1 MNHSEAAQ
9 ALALRH
15 GLGADQR
22 AQLLA
27 LAAPLPPAPTVR
39 LWFWRAVAVLAAALG
54 GLGVV
59 MWVAAN
65 WESFGR
71 FGRFGLLQALVLVM
85 GVGAAAKLRAHG
97 AAAAA
102 PTSSAASSLGLVAFL
117 GIGALFAY
125 FGQTYQTGADP
136 WQLFALWAVLA
147 LPLCFALRSDTL
159 WTPWVA
165 VAATG
170 VALWLN
176 AHTQHSWRVDVDNFP
191 AYLTACVMGA
201 ALAFAVG
208 PLLRRWTGAG
218 LWSLRAAVTLNM
230 LGLVTGG
237 VAGLFSNTV
246 APQYLLALVVA
257 VAGCAA
263 FTRRKLFDVYALSVF
278 ALGSIVL
285 VMGGLARFLIRGSDW
300 FGAMLLLAMAAAGM
314 LAGAVRL
321 ILSLQKKYGD
331 TPSAPEQATAGE
343 AA

>member
-1 MNHSEAAQ
+1 MNQLEAAQ

-15 GLGADQR
+15 GLVASQCE
-22 AQLLA
+22 QLLA
-27 LAAPLPPAPTVR
+27 LAAPPPSAPIVR
-39 LWFWRAVAVLAAALG
+39 LWFWRTVALLAAALG
-54 GLGVV
+54 GFGVI

-65 WESFGR
+65 WETFGR
-71 FGRFGLLQALVLVM
+71 FGRFGLLQAMVLVM
-85 GVGAAAKLRAHG
+85 SVGAAWKLRTQSVAE
-97 AAAAA
+97 
-102 PTSSAASSLGLVAFL
+102 PTSSASAGFGLVAFL

-147 LPLCFALRSDTL
+147 LPMCFALRSDTL
-159 WTPWVA
+159 WVPWVV

-191 AYLTACVMGA
+191 AYLSACLMGA

-230 LGLVTGG
+230 AGLVTGG
-237 VAGLFSNTV
+237 AAGVFSNTV

-257 VAGCAA
+257 LAGCAA

-278 ALGSIVL
+278 ALGTIVL
-285 VMGGLARFLIRGSDW
+285 VMGGLVRLLFNGAKSDW
-300 FGAMLLLAMAAAGM
+300 FGVMLLLAMAAAGM

-321 ILSLQKKYGD
+321 IMDLQKKYGD
-331 TPSAPEQATAGE
+331 ASNAAVHTTAGDT
-343 AA
+343 A